1 VTGDNPLHRARV
13 ARGLELAEIARRTCL
28 SPHVVQKI
36 DSGRFDE
43 LPGGVY
49 ARSYVRAFAA
59 AVGLDAEEA
68 LGCIVHQLPSVG
80 DPLPVL
86 RDVAER
92 KGLSW
97 TDTLLPLA
105 QAAGTRLAAYAAS
118 VRRIREWPGWT
129 RGADQ
134 SLGARLNGAVARG
147 VRTAQTFRHLGTSAS
162 MGRRGAAIAVD
173 VAVLILLH
181 VLLVHLTVW
190 TTGAPRA
197 IVRDAAGIGVTA
209 VWALLVVQ
217 YYVLLGGVGG
227 RTPGAWLFGL
237 RHPARAPRAQPLGL
251 RAILYRTV
259 VY

>member
-1 VTGDNPLHRARV
+1 VKGDNPLHRARM

-28 SPHVVQKI
+28 SPQVVQKI

-43 LPGGVY
+43 LPGGLY
-49 ARSYVRAFAA
+49 ARSYIRAFAG
-59 AVGLDAEEA
+59 AVDLDAEEA
-68 LGCIVHQLPSVG
+68 LGSIADQLPSIG

-86 RDVAER
+86 HDVAER
-92 KGLSW
+92 KRPSW
-97 TDTLLPLA
+97 TGTLLPLA
-105 QAAGTRLAAYAAS
+105 QAVGTRLAACAAPVS
-118 VRRIREWPGWT
+118 RIRQWPGWT
-129 RGADQ
+129 RGGEH
-134 SLGARLNGAVARG
+134 SLGARLHGAVARG
-147 VRTAQTFRHLGTSAS
+147 VRSAEAVRHLGTSAS
-162 MGRRGAAIAVD
+162 AGRRVAAIAVD

-181 VLLVHLTVW
+181 VLLVQLTVW
-190 TTGAPRA
+190 TTGARPET
-197 IVRDAAGIGVTA
+197 IRDAAGIGVTA